1 MTFIRMICKKSILRN
16 VLLCVALQFTLTMSL
31 FQGRFASPS
40 TDIFIKYLI
49 PDNLPLHP
57 EAIYDGV
64 LKPDNIATTII
75 SNFIGF
81 IASSLA
87 LLVLAPLYQVS
98 AELTLSESEIQLLSL
113 SWQR

>member
-1 MTFIRMICKKSILRN
+1 MICKKSILRN
-16 VLLCVALQFTLTMSL
+16 VLLCLALQFTLTMSL
-31 FQGRFASPS
+31 FQGLLVASTEGDIYPMS
-40 TDIFIKYLI
+40 TI
-49 PDNLPLHP
+49 DNMPLHP

-87 LLVLAPLYQVS
+87 LLVLAPLYQVW
-98 AELTLSESEIQLLSL
+98 AELTLS
-113 SWQR
+113 

>member
-1 MTFIRMICKKSILRN
+1 MICKKSVLRN
-16 VLLCVALQFTLTMSL
+16 VLLCVALQFSLTMSL
-31 FQGRFASPS
+31 FQGRFVS
-40 TDIFIKYLI
+40 TELLGQISSL
-49 PDNLPLHP
+49 DNTPLHP

-64 LKPDNIATTII
+64 LKPDNIATTIL

-98 AELTLSESEIQLLSL
+98 AE
-113 SWQR
+113 

>member
-1 MTFIRMICKKSILRN
+1 M
-16 VLLCVALQFTLTMSL
+16 
-31 FQGRFASPS
+31 
-40 TDIFIKYLI
+40 
-49 PDNLPLHP
+49 PLHP

-98 AELTLSESEIQLLSL
+98 
-113 SWQR
+113 